1 MVEEIEISE
10 VHDAIEPSVTAE
22 IIESVPAVLASS
34 DTEAEVIRRQQFIR
48 YILLPGVF
56 LTVALL
62 GGLRFSSA
70 DSSFIFL
77 KPALI
82 CLVFALM
89 LLAMFFRS
97 GLLSVEGWFS
107 ENFEIR
113 HNLAN
118 GAVMLSLFAASVQI
132 FNALIPEQG
141 LPFWVI
147 SFCFLWVLWN
157 NLFGDFD
164 AKRLIK
170 SLGALFGFAFVTKY
184 MALAYL
190 TAPAGKN
197 WLRSLIENPAQEA
210 FTWFLDLPRFSPAT
224 GYVQFFTMIIFLFGL
239 FLLPVSTRSK

>member
-1 MVEEIEISE
+1 M
-10 VHDAIEPSVTAE
+10 HDAIEPAVTAE
-22 IIESVPAVLASS
+22 IIESVTVNITP
-34 DTEAEVIRRQQFIR
+34 TESGAEVIRRQQYIR
-48 YILLPGVF
+48 YIFLPVIF
-56 LTVALL
+56 LTAALL
-62 GGLRFSSA
+62 GGLRFSQI

-97 GLLSVEGWFS
+97 GLLSVDGWFG
-107 ENFEIR
+107 EHFTIG
-113 HNLAN
+113 HNVAN
-118 GAVMLSLFAASVQI
+118 AAVIITLFAASVQI
-132 FNALIPEQG
+132 FNALMPEQG

-184 MALAYL
+184 MVLAYL
-190 TAPAGKN
+190 TAPAGKS
-197 WLRSLIENPAQEA
+197 WLRSLIENPTQEA

-224 GYVQFFTMIIFLFGL
+224 GYVQFFTIIIFLFGL